1 MRATGSVRERSYCS
15 RQATKTARVWYPSFL
30 RGRPVQLVGC
40 GKDILV
46 GKIFYG
52 YSLNVSLVL
61 RTLPDGVWVGEED
74 LGAPLLHLGEV
85 SELVALVQS
94 NGFKDLRKVFT
105 DLDDTLEFFAF
116 FCISIISSGPF
127 SPIERIPQT
136 HHLLAYQP

>member
-1 MRATGSVRERSYCS
+1 M
-15 RQATKTARVWYPSFL
+15 
-30 RGRPVQLVGC
+30 
-40 GKDILV
+40 
-46 GKIFYG
+46 
-52 YSLNVSLVL
+52 SLVL

-105 DLDDTLEFFAF
+105 DLDDTLEFFAI